1 MSDTPVP
8 LLEVKN
14 LSRHYGSLRAVDDVS
29 FTVEAGTI
37 LGFIGPNG
45 AGKSTTM
52 RILATLDVPTNGDVL
67 LEGKSAVDHPDRA
80 RPLIGYMPD
89 RYGTYDDMTVL
100 EFLDFFA
107 RAYRLKGKERIERVR
122 SVMDFTGLLPLQ
134 GKLTSELS
142 KGMKQRVAL
151 GRTLLHDPKL
161 LILDEPADGLDP
173 RARIELRELLKALAA
188 QGKAVLISSHIL
200 TELSEIC
207 DSCAIIEQGRLL
219 ATGPVHEILARHA
232 GTTATSELVM
242 RVWKGSESLDAVL
255 ARAERLLL
263 EQPLVAQVTP
273 EGNSMRVRIELPAG
287 TAPTQGWVEETSTRL
302 LRALILAEVPVA
314 SFQARELDLE
324 DAFMTVTRGKVQ

>member
-1 MSDTPVP
+1 MS
-8 LLEVKN
+8 LLTVKG
-14 LSRHYGSLRAVDDVS
+14 LSRHYGPLKAVDDIS
-29 FTVEAGTI
+29 FSLEEGTI

-52 RILATLDVPTNGDVL
+52 RILATLDVPTAGSVL
-67 LEGKSAVDHPDRA
+67 LDGKSVVDAPDQV
-80 RPLIGYMPD
+80 RPLLGYMPD

-107 RAYRLKGKERIERVR
+107 RAYRLKGAERKRRVD
-122 SVMDFTGLLPLQ
+122 SVMEFAGLTPLAD
-134 GKLTSELS
+134 KLTVALS

-151 GRTLLHDPKL
+151 GRTLLHDPRL

-207 DSCAIIEQGRLL
+207 DTCAIIEQGRLL
-219 ATGPVHEILARHA
+219 ATGPVHEVLQRTA
-232 GTTATSELVM
+232 GTTPHTDLQL
-242 RVWKGSESLDAVL
+242 KLHGSGPALEQALQK
-255 ARAERLLL
+255 AERLLL
-263 EQPLVAQVTP
+263 EQPLVKDVSV
-273 EGNSMRVRIELPAG
+273 EGASVRLKVELQPG
-287 TAPTQGWVEETSTRL
+287 VAPTPGWSEEAAARL
-302 LRALILAEVPVA
+302 LRVLIAADVPVC
-314 SFQARELDLE
+314 SFQPRELDLE

>member
-1 MSDTPVP
+1 MS
-8 LLEVKN
+8 LLQVKG
-14 LSRHYGSLRAVDDVS
+14 LSRHFGALKAVDDVT
-29 FTVEAGTI
+29 FTLEEGTI

-52 RILATLDVPTNGDVL
+52 RILATLDVPTQGQVL
-67 LEGKSAVDHPDRA
+67 LDGKSVVDSPDQV
-80 RPLIGYMPD
+80 RPLLGYMPD
-89 RYGTYDDMTVL
+89 RYGTYDDMTVV

-107 RAYRLKGKERIERVR
+107 RAYGLKGAERKKRVDA
-122 SVMDFTGLLPLQ
+122 VMEFAGLVPLAN
-134 GKLTSELS
+134 KLTVELS

-207 DSCAIIEQGRLL
+207 DTCAIIEQGKLL
-219 ATGPVHEILARHA
+219 ATGPIADILSRTA
-232 GTTATSELVM
+232 GGAPSTELVL
-242 RVWKGSESLDAVL
+242 RLYGAGAALEAAVL
-255 ARAERLLL
+255 KAERLLL
-263 EQPLVAQVTP
+263 EQPLVTGVTAEGASLRFRLELKPGPPSPGWADEAATQVLKALV
-273 EGNSMRVRIELPAG
+273 SADLP
-287 TAPTQGWVEETSTRL
+287 VC
-302 LRALILAEVPVA
+302 

-324 DAFMTVTRGKVQ
+324 DAFMTVTKGKVQ

>member
-1 MSDTPVP
+1 MS
-8 LLEVKN
+8 LLQVKG
-14 LSRHYGSLRAVDDVS
+14 LSRHFGSLKAVDDVS
-29 FTVEAGTI
+29 FTLEEGTI

-52 RILATLDVPTNGDVL
+52 RILATLDVPTHGQVL
-67 LEGKSAVDHPDRA
+67 LDGKSVVDSPDKV
-80 RPLIGYMPD
+80 RPLLGYMPD
-89 RYGTYDDMTVL
+89 RYGTYDDMTVV

-107 RAYRLKGKERIERVR
+107 RAYGLKGPERKKRVDA
-122 SVMDFTGLLPLQ
+122 VMEFAGLVPLHE
-134 GKLTSELS
+134 KLTVELS

-207 DSCAIIEQGRLL
+207 DTCAIIEQGKLL
-219 ATGPVHEILARHA
+219 ATGPIADILARTA
-232 GTTATSELVM
+232 GTAPTTELVL
-242 RVWKGSESLDAVL
+242 KLFGSGPTLEAAALK
-255 ARAERLLL
+255 AERLLL
-263 EQPLVAQVTP
+263 EQPLVTAVSA
-273 EGNSMRVRIELPAG
+273 EGATLKLRLELKQGPPA
-287 TAPTQGWVEETSTRL
+287 AGWAEEAAVRL
-302 LRALILAEVPVA
+302 LKALIAADLPVC

>member
-1 MSDTPVP
+1 MA
-8 LLEVKN
+8 LLEVKG
-14 LSRHYGSLRAVDDVS
+14 LTREFGSLRAVDEVS
-29 FTVEAGTI
+29 FTLEEGVI

-52 RILATLDVPTNGDVL
+52 RILATLDVPTQGQVL
-67 LEGKSAVDHPDRA
+67 VGGKSAVERPDQV

-89 RYGTYDDMTVL
+89 RYGTYDDMTVY

-107 RAYRLKGKERIERVR
+107 RAYRLHGRERKERVAQ
-122 SVMDFTGLLPLQ
+122 VMEFTRLTELGP
-134 GKLTSELS
+134 KLTSALS

-207 DSCAIIEQGRLL
+207 DACAIIEQGKLL
-219 ATGPVHEILARHA
+219 ALGPVEEILAQSRGAAAFSDLVLRLA
-232 GTTATSELVM
+232 GANVGEALE
-242 RVWKGSESLDAVL
+242 K
-255 ARAERLLL
+255 AERLLL
-263 EQPLVAQVTP
+263 EQPRVAKVSI
-273 EGNSMRVRIELPAG
+273 EGSAVRVRVELPSGAS
-287 TAPTQGWVEETSTRL
+287 PSPGWVDEVAAAL
-302 LRALILAEVPVA
+302 LRAVVQAELPVCA
-314 SFQARELDLE
+314 LSTQELDLE
-324 DAFMTVTRGKVQ
+324 DAFMTVTQGRVR